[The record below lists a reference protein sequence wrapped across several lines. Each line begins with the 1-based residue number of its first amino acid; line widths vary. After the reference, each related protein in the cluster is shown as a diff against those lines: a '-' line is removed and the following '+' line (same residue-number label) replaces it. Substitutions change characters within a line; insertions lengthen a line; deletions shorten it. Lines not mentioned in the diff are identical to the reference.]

1 MDKIVINF
9 LSFIFCG
16 LDVEFFFLK
25 MDIMIVCSVCLVEF
39 DSYVGYCWLVLVFN
53 NEYMWI
59 IRFVCLFGSVYL
71 KVIDIL
77 ENIKIILKGKG
88 ILKYYWGYKCF
99 FFFIF
104 GKERMVI
111 RGKNYYLVISGDKM
125 GCFN

>member
-99 FFFIF
+99 FFLFLVR
-104 GKERMVI
+104 KEW
-111 RGKNYYLVISGDKM
+111 
-125 GCFN
+125 